1 MEARKMTMR
10 EFEAEFCQDILSHK
24 TVKGEDYYDCEIPDP
39 DDENGGYVKCLR
51 ASDGTNIIIDF
62 MLNSTLED
70 FKARYPSDAALFQ
83 RESYFGLFNVAEGE
97 DAAFM
102 ISRAIQADADKREAD
117 IKKAT
122 EIKEALD
129 ADSASTAKNTDINR
143 SIYSD
148 GF

>member
-24 TVKGEDYYDCEIPDP
+24 KDEGVEYYDCEIPDP

-70 FKARYPSDAALFQ
+70 FRERYPSDAALYQ
-83 RESYFGLFNVAEGE
+83 REQYFGLFNVADGE
-97 DAAFM
+97 DAAYM
-102 ISRAIQADADKREAD
+102 VSRAIQADADKHEAD

-129 ADSASTAKNTDINR
+129 ADSAGTAEITDINR